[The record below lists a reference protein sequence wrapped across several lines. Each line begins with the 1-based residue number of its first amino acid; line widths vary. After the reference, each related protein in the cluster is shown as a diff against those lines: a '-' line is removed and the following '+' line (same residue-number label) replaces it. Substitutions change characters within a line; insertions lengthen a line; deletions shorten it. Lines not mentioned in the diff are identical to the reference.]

1 MPVPTAVPTAVPIEP
16 HSRRAL
22 MAPPV
27 PWRAPRPPGLR
38 PTQAAPRSL
47 HAGPARGLGVS
58 PLDTRHTPHATRD
71 AGLRDAIYKFVARNR
86 IWLFGAVETCRRATM
101 QDKKHFL

>member
-1 MPVPTAVPTAVPIEP
+1 
-16 HSRRAL
+16 
-22 MAPPV
+22 MARSSPAKP
-27 PWRAPRPPGLR
+27 R
-38 PTQAAPRSL
+38 PTQAAACSL
-47 HAGPARGLGVS
+47 HAGPARLGVS
-58 PLDTRHTPHATRD
+58 PLAPRHTPHATRD